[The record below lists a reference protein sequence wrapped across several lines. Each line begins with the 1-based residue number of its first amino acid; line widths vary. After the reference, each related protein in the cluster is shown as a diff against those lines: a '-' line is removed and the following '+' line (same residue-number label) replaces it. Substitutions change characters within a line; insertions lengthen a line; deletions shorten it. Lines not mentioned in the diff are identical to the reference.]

1 MVLFIY
7 GFVYGFVVVF
17 TVYLLIGRL
26 FIILSVS

>member
-17 TVYLLIGRL
+17 TVYLLIERL